1 MRYFE
6 DITIGEVQEAGPYEL
21 TESEIIEFAER
32 WDPLPFHT
40 DVQAA
45 KESAFGG
52 LIASGVHKSCIACR
66 LLHDIDT
73 PSVIAALGTEIKH
86 PNPARVGDQL
96 HIESKTIEK
105 RESKSR
111 PDRGIVSWLNQL
123 INQDGTVVLE
133 TKNTL
138 MVAKRPKQDL

>member
-6 DITIGEVQEAGPYEL
+6 DITVGEVQTAGTYEL
-21 TESEIIEFAER
+21 TEADIIEFAEG
-32 WDPLPFHT
+32 WDPWPYHT

-45 KESAFGG
+45 KDSPMAG
-52 LIASGVHKSCIACR
+52 LTASVVHKSCIACR

-73 PSVIAALGTEIKH
+73 AVVIAALGSEVQH

-105 RESKSR
+105 RE
-111 PDRGIVSWLNQL
+111 
-123 INQDGTVVLE
+123 
-133 TKNTL
+133 
-138 MVAKRPKQDL
+138 

>member
-6 DITIGEVQEAGPYEL
+6 DITVGEVQSAGTYEL
-21 TESEIIEFAER
+21 TEADIIEFAER
-32 WDPLPFHT
+32 WDPWPFHT
-40 DVQAA
+40 NVQAA
-45 KESAFGG
+45 NDSPMGG
-52 LIASGVHKSCIACR
+52 LTASGVHKSCIACR
-66 LLHDIDT
+66 LLHDID
-73 PSVIAALGTEIKH
+73 PPLVIAVLGVEIQH

-111 PDRGIVSWLNQL
+111 PDRGIITGISQL

-133 TKNTL
+133 NKTTL
-138 MVAKRPKQDL
+138 MIAKRPL